1 MGEPRS
7 LSGEFDTVVQLLLL
21 VMTVIGLPGV
31 RFLADLKNCTKFG
44 QLILSKI
51 IKTVAISCQISRL
64 KCTKFDFG
72 WGSTPDP
79 AGAAYSAKQTSHHT

>member
-1 MGEPRS
+1 M
-7 LSGEFDTVVQLLLL
+7 
-21 VMTVIGLPGV
+21 
-31 RFLADLKNCTKFG
+31 ADLENCTKFG

-72 WGSTPDP
+72 WGSAPDP
-79 AGAAYSAKQTSHHT
+79 AEGVYSAPPNPLAGFKEPTSKERGKGRGREGREGDAYL